1 MAEIWY
7 RAHVLHEGAGV
18 AHRRLKQ
25 EPTASSAVMFGEEL
39 RFYREMAGFTQE
51 KLGKLLH
58 CTRTN
63 ITRFESGQR
72 RMQPEMVEQADV
84 LLNTGGALMRLW
96 ARVDWSVGVEH
107 PDWFQSHVDMESEA
121 VAARAFELGVMNGL
135 LQCREYAEAVFAASD
150 AEGQPD
156 VIEERTAARL
166 ARQKRFLEPGGP
178 LLVALLDESA
188 IRTVFGGPGVMRR
201 QMEHLLTV
209 AKLPNVTIYVVP
221 FARRQTIIDT
231 SMVLLDMPDGQTWVY
246 SEALDRGHSS
256 DAPEFVARHRR
267 SYDRLRGDSLSEA
280 DSLALIADALEGFR
294 DDEERARRDRLAQ
307 EQLQRRCRRQLHR
320 GGPRIP
326 SRRRPGA

>member
-1 MAEIWY
+1 MTPKVK
-7 RAHVLHEGAGV
+7 RA
-18 AHRRLKQ
+18 
-25 EPTASSAVMFGEEL
+25 PTASSAVLFGEEL
-39 RFYREMAGFTQE
+39 RHARKAAGFTQE
-51 KLGKLLH
+51 ELGKLLH
-58 CTRTN
+58 CDRTVITRT
-63 ITRFESGQR
+63 EGGR
-72 RMQPEMVEQADV
+72 RKPSVEEV
-84 LLNTGGALMRLW
+84 EEYGRLLNTGDLLMRLYG
-96 ARVDWSVGVEH
+96 RVDWSAGVEH
-107 PDWFQSHVDMESEA
+107 PDWFQNHVDMESEA

-150 AEGQPD
+150 AEGQLD
-156 VIEERTAARL
+156 VIQERTVARL

-201 QMEHLLTV
+201 QMEHLLAV

-280 DSLALIADALEGFR
+280 DSLALIAGALEGFK

-326 SRRRPGA
+326 RQGRPSA